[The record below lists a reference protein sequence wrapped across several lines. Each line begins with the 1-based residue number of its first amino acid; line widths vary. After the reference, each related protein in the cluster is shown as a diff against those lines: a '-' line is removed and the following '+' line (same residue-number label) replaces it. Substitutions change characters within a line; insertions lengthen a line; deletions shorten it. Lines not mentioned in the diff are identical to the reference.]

1 VTAGF
6 TTATHTSTTGIV
18 LEFAGELDAATAP
31 DAREAIQAL
40 TVRRGQ
46 QLIVDL
52 SGLDFCDSSGISAL
66 LAARNLALAAEAGI
80 ALVAVPR
87 QLLRSLRLI
96 GLADFFAI
104 HSTIDDAR
112 QSWTD
117 RDHSLP

>member
-1 VTAGF
+1 MTAGF